1 MAPPLSVVLIAQ
13 QASDNQ
19 LARAASSLE
28 GQVSGAQL
36 LVTGASASAPLGPE
50 WERLEL
56 AETAPHEL
64 RNAALAHATAPFVTV
79 VEGHEWFGPNSLQRH
94 VESLRDQPELVAS
107 YGRVAVHELG
117 RVRVRPEQG
126 RGGAV
131 FRRLL
136 REKHLVAASAALIWR
151 REALAAAPYPELTS
165 PPALR
170 LALALELA
178 RAGEFAF
185 HATVVAERDPEQI
198 ELVVLEEF
206 VRVLC
211 GVIYD
216 PALQD
221 EKIEER
227 ARVRLA
233 RYLVAIGKLH
243 YREADYP
250 RAGRF
255 FDEAVKAAPGYF
267 KGRRYQFLNFV
278 KTTLN
283 RES

>member
-1 MAPPLSVVLIAQ
+1 MTPPLTVVLIGQ
-13 QASDNQ
+13 QASDAQ

-36 LVTGASASAPLGPE
+36 LVTGAAPSAALGPE

-56 AETAPHEL
+56 SESVPHEL
-64 RNAALAHATAPFVTV
+64 RNAALRRAAAPFAVV
-79 VEGHEWFGPNSLQRH
+79 VEGHEWFAPNSLQRH
-94 VESLRDQPELVAS
+94 VETLRDQPELVAS
-107 YGRVAVHELG
+107 YGRVAVHGQG

-136 REKHLVAASAALIWR
+136 REKHLVAASAALVWR
-151 REALAAAPYPELTS
+151 REVLTDAPYPELTR

-170 LALALELA
+170 LGLALELA
-178 RAGEFAF
+178 RVGEFAF

-198 ELVVLEEF
+198 ELETLEEF

-216 PALQD
+216 PSLED
-221 EKIEER
+221 NKIEER

-283 RES
+283 REH